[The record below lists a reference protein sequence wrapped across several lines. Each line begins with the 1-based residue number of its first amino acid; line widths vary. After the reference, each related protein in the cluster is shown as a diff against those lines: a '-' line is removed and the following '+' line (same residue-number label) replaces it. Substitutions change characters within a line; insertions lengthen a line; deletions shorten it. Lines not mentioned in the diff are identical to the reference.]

1 METGIMS
8 FKAEIELFFDSLA
21 KLINSFFAFLGIEIG

>member
-1 METGIMS
+1 METGVMS

-21 KLINSFFAFLGIEIG
+21 KMFNALFAFLGIEL